1 MVWTIPVLVTI
12 IFLILKKKK
21 TLMRLNILGCL
32 LIIYEM
38 ILAYAGYIDTP
49 MQACLIVMQI
59 VIFNLGT
66 D

>member
-1 MVWTIPVLVTI
+1 
-12 IFLILKKKK
+12 
-21 TLMRLNILGCL
+21 MRLNILGCL